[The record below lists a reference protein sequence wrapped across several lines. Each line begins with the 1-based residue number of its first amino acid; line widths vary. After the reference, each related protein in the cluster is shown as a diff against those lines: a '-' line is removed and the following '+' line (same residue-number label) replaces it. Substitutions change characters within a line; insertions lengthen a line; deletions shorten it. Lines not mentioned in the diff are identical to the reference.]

1 MNKQPNSYFCF
12 ICGVKNINGV
22 HVNFYEVPAQPPVQ
36 PPAAASSSQRWRGA
50 GRHGGAGC
58 AVPN

>member
-22 HVNFYEVPAQPPVQ
+22 HVNFYEVPAQPPIQ
-36 PPAAASSSQRWRGA
+36 IPARGQS
-50 GRHGGAGC
+50 G
-58 AVPN
+58 